1 MVIVGV
7 KDGVVQVCVSV
18 NSIDDVADYY
28 PDHLFFL
35 QVGNENVGWTY
46 DGVIFTPPKG

>member
-7 KDGVVQVCVSV
+7 KDGV
-18 NSIDDVADYY
+18 ADYY
-28 PDHLFFL
+28 QDHLFFL